1 MRIAKRMIAFL
12 LVTVL
17 LMGVVPSS
25 LAESDDEYFY
35 ERPQEKTDYAYS
47 FAIVGDTQTHVEKD
61 TITGNDASSSNDT
74 AYTRNLYKWIVDNKD
89 QKKIK
94 WVFGLGDITE
104 NRNYTVAGSDEM
116 EWLLAKSAIR
126 QMDRAGIP
134 YSLIPGNHDNISQF
148 NEYFGQT
155 FYTSRITGYYDQSS
169 IANHYINFEVAG
181 TKYMV
186 LCLEFGPTDQ
196 VLDWAN
202 EVVAAHPGRR
212 VIVTTHFYLE
222 KDGSL
227 ADENSSH
234 APNPNGVISNAYP
247 RNNGDMMWDKFV
259 SKHRNIIMVLS
270 GHLTNRDVSFSQRKG
285 VNGNTVSQFLID
297 PQDSNFSEGFICM
310 LYFSADGKK
319 ASVEWISTV
328 RTQEAQADDP
338 SAGDILY
345 KESNQFDF
353 TVTDL
358 TYTGSDPATPINAI
372 TTVAKGSKKTTTTST
387 TTSTTANAG
396 STSAVG
402 NVTSGNAVVSSTT
415 VTGVESTTE
424 SSDGSTLAVG
434 ATTATKPSGDASPVN
449 STGIVIAIVAGV
461 VLLGAAALVI
471 CLVIAKKKGKS
482 E

>member
-12 LVTVL
+12 FVTVL

-25 LAESDDEYFY
+25 LAASDDEYFY
-35 ERPQEKTDYAYS
+35 ERTQEKTDYAYS
-47 FAIVGDTQTHVEKD
+47 FAIVGDTQTHVYTD
-61 TITGNDASSSNDT
+61 VQTLYDSSSSNDT
-74 AYTRNLYKWIVDNKD
+74 AYTRNLYKWIVDNKE

-104 NRNYTVAGSDEM
+104 NPNYSVAGSDEQ
-116 EWLLAKSAIR
+116 EWVVAKNAIR
-126 QMDRAGIP
+126 QLDRAEIP
-134 YSLIPGNHDNISQF
+134 YSLIRGNHDSIPQLNK
-148 NEYFGQT
+148 YFGQT

-169 IANHYINFEVAG
+169 IANHYINFKVAG

-186 LCLEFGPTDQ
+186 LCLEFGPKDE
-196 VLDWAN
+196 VLEWAN

-222 KDGSL
+222 PDGSL

-234 APNPNGVISNAYP
+234 APNPNGVVSDQYT
-247 RNNGDMMWDKFV
+247 RNNGDMIWEKLIR
-259 SKHRNIIMVLS
+259 KHRNIIMVMS
-270 GHLTNRDVSFSQRKG
+270 GHFTSRNVGFSQRTG
-285 VNGNTVSQFLID
+285 DHGNTVSQFLID

-328 RTQEAQADDP
+328 RTQEAQKSDP
-338 SAGDILY
+338 NAQDILY
-345 KESNQFDF
+345 KTSNQFDF
-353 TVTDL
+353 VVTDL
-358 TYTGSDPATPINAI
+358 DYVGDDPVAPINAI
-372 TTVAKGSKKTTTTST
+372 TTFGLEKKTTTT
-387 TTSTTANAG
+387 TTATSSTASAG

-415 VTGVESTTE
+415 VTGVESTTA

-434 ATTATKPSGDASPVN
+434 ATTATEPNGDSRPASTTVV
-449 STGIVIAIVAGV
+449 VIAIVGGV

-471 CLVIAKKKGKS
+471 SLVIAKKKGKS

>member
-25 LAESDDEYFY
+25 LAASDDEYFY
-35 ERPQEKTDYAYS
+35 ERTQEKTDYAYS
-47 FAIVGDTQTHVEKD
+47 FAIVGDTQTHVYKD
-61 TITGNDASSSNDT
+61 VQTLNDSSSSNDT

-104 NRNYTVAGSDEM
+104 SGSDEQ
-116 EWLLAKSAIR
+116 EWQLARTAIR
-126 QMDRAGIP
+126 QMNKADIP
-134 YSLIPGNHDNISQF
+134 YSLIPGNHDSIAQF

-353 TVTDL
+353 TVTGL

-372 TTVAKGSKKTTTTST
+372 TTVAKGKKTTTTST
-387 TTSTTANAG
+387 TANAD